1 MDQPRV
7 TSDMMNEAHRRALR
21 HAPLPE
27 WHPVAGGLAGA
38 AVAAVPMLF
47 IADEIRLYAVTLNA
61 VVGFAYGF
69 FLVKGRRDA
78 YYRAWNRELE
88 ALSGASDA
96 QPTSSPTRPMPRW
109 LIRR

>member
-1 MDQPRV
+1 MDQPRA

-27 WHPVAGGLAGA
+27 WHPVAGGVAGA

-47 IADEIRLYAVTLNA
+47 ISDEIRLYAVILHA
-61 VVGFAYGF
+61 FVGFACGF
-69 FLVKGRRDA
+69 FLVKTRRDT

-88 ALSGASDA
+88 ALSG
-96 QPTSSPTRPMPRW
+96 TSEPPVSAPTRPMPKW
-109 LIRR
+109 LMR